1 MTKEPFFRLN
11 QEPDALSGFS
21 RTIAEIQWL
30 LLVLMMFYLVVGQVE
45 ENVKVFLLGGLCAFA
60 GFVMAFHY
68 LNFFAKANIWKLA
81 LETWVMIF
89 LVTWFVWHT
98 GRQDSLLLNLY
109 FLPIITSALAL
120 GRLTTLLEVVLI
132 GACYLYLGKGGTP
145 SDEIFT
151 LSQSSVLLAWLF
163 PMLLVGYVTTML
175 SSDIYHVFSRIKTTS
190 QTDELTSLY
199 NRRAFMDLLEKQLQQ
214 AQRSGQSFSLLLGD
228 CDNLKIVNDK
238 YGHEAGNLLLQ
249 TIAGNFR
256 NCLRGCDSAAR
267 YGGDEFTVLLP
278 NTTVEAAELVTK
290 RIQKTLAESIF
301 NYRGNTITTN
311 ISIGIA
317 TYPQHG
323 NTADALLRYADEAMY
338 ANKREY
344 KSQVSV
350 CASSKSPAS

>member
-11 QEPDALSGFS
+11 HEPDALSGFS

-45 ENVKVFLLGGLCAFA
+45 ENIKTILLGGLCAFA
-60 GFVMAFHY
+60 AFVMVFHY
-68 LNFFAKANIWKLA
+68 FNFFAKANVWKLA
-81 LETWVMIF
+81 VETWVMI
-89 LVTWFVWHT
+89 LLITWVVWHT
-98 GRQDSLLLNLY
+98 GRQESLLLNLY

-132 GACYLYLGKGGTP
+132 GTCYLYLSKSDLP
-145 SDEIFT
+145 SSEIFSLT
-151 LSQSSVLLAWLF
+151 QSSALLAWLF

-175 SSDIYHVFSRIKTTS
+175 SSDIYHAFSRIKTTA

-199 NRRAFMDLLEKQLQQ
+199 NRRAFMDQLEKQLQQ
-214 AQRSGQSFSLLLGD
+214 ARRSGDTFSLLVGD

-249 TIAGNFR
+249 SIANNFR

-278 NTTVEAAELVTK
+278 NTSLEAGEPVVK
-290 RIQKTLAESIF
+290 RIKETLAANSF
-301 NYRGNTITTN
+301 NYRGSVIVPN

-323 NTADALLRYADEAMY
+323 DTAEALLRHADEAMY
-338 ANKREY
+338 ANKRE
-344 KSQVSV
+344 
-350 CASSKSPAS
+350 SKINFLDNEKRS